1 MRDVFQLFVLKCGLA
16 VLGVIA
22 LTGVYWIVMPR
33 LLRLFRWL
41 SRLGMVG
48 AVVVG
53 LGLTVA
59 IDYAG
64 EKNDS
69 TNNPAPPTGDPPA
82 QVESIWVDPTSCP
95 SRVEPWYLRG
105 AWKDSRIV
113 VFDEG
118 WCFPFAFG
126 HLASVELG
134 SQGCVFTSEQA
145 EHPFAELAIPL
156 ALATERRVGP
166 EAAGKALVDREPVG
180 R

>member
-16 VLGVIA
+16 FLGVIA

-69 TNNPAPPTGDPPA
+69 TNNPAPPTGDTPA

-95 SRVEPWYLRG
+95 SRVEDSTGDCLR
-105 AWKDSRIV
+105 A
-113 VFDEG
+113 EG
-118 WCFPFAFG
+118 RKYKISHC
-126 HLASVELG
+126 
-134 SQGCVFTSEQA
+134 QT
-145 EHPFAELAIPL
+145 
-156 ALATERRVGP
+156 TECLT
-166 EAAGKALVDREPVG
+166 AKIYNLSL
-180 R
+180 